1 MRFLVSVLLLFA
13 VTFAAAGDA
22 TVKAGPGAAAL
33 AAAAQDRGQACLEAA
48 VKSGKSVQAAQGA
61 CCAKNKG
68 VCGCRAGK
76 IVCCDKTFA
85 EGCACAQDDPLATL

>member
-13 VTFAAAGDA
+13 VTFAVAGDA
-22 TVKAGPGAAAL
+22 TVKAGPGTAAL
-33 AAAAQDRGQACLEAA
+33 AASAQGGSQACLESA
-48 VKSGKSVQAAQGA
+48 VKSGKSVQAAQAA

-76 IVCCDKTFA
+76 IVCCDKSFA
-85 EGCACAQDDPLATL
+85 PGCTCAQDDPLATL